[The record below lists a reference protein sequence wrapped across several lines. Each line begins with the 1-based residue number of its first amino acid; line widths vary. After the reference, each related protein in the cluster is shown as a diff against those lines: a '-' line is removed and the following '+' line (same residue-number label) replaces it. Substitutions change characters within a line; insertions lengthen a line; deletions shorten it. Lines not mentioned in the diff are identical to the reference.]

1 METVYFTRTTGG
13 LTAQSYFY
21 GSEYMVYIEGKDK
34 ESKGTT
40 YDEKYYNAILSYLL
54 PGKKVTIK
62 VVGSCHDVLHIY
74 RQILNS
80 NISNTIC
87 FIERDYSGVTFNHIS
102 DYRLIRT
109 YGYSWENDFWSTELC
124 YFMINSLTN
133 HNPNALNEFATK
145 LKFGVSRLAFL
156 HKINVA
162 CTFLNFNI
170 LALGCKGQDGIIYD
184 SESLFLVSNSE
195 IKRIVLPLKKHPE
208 IKELRF
214 FYKQIE
220 ALPER
225 LIQGHYFEYIM
236 LRAIKD
242 VSKKY
247 SPEKIAASEKIIKII
262 SFSQFMIRPSNFL
275 PPAVLDYYQ
284 EKLNLFLER

>member
-1 METVYFTRTTGG
+1 M
-13 LTAQSYFY
+13 
-21 GSEYMVYIEGKDK
+21 
-34 ESKGTT
+34 
-40 YDEKYYNAILSYLL
+40 
-54 PGKKVTIK
+54 
-62 VVGSCHDVLHIY
+62 
-74 RQILNS
+74 ILNL
-80 NISNTIC
+80 
-87 FIERDYSGVTFNHIS
+87 F
-102 DYRLIRT
+102 
-109 YGYSWENDFWSTELC
+109 
-124 YFMINSLTN
+124 
-133 HNPNALNEFATK
+133 
-145 LKFGVSRLAFL
+145 
-156 HKINVA
+156 
-162 CTFLNFNI
+162 
-170 LALGCKGQDGIIYD
+170 
-184 SESLFLVSNSE
+184 FLVSNSE

-275 PPAVLDYYQ
+275 PGSFGLLSREIKFIFREIVQYLLFYLVLV
-284 EKLNLFLER
+284 LFLRNENKGRRQMLFVICQLLYISDQLKKLHVNMWFNKASVNIKHI